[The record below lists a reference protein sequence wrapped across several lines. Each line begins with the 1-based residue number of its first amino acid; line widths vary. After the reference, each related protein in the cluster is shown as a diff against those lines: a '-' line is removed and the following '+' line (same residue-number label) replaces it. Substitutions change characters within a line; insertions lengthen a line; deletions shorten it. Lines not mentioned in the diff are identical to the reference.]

1 MLTTKIKNIFQKS
14 YPAISKAKTLAE
26 SYNALKEFIERLKEV
41 ELEIWQKMKGTE
53 DSNEYI
59 IGKGVLLKDKD
70 HLLGESVSDEIKNN
84 KTIGKEGKMK
94 RDL

>member
-14 YPAISKAKTLAE
+14 YSAISKAKTLAE

-70 HLLGESVSDEIKNN
+70 HLLGESVLDEIKNN

-94 RDL
+94 RD